1 MVLVSD
7 KPMNSIVLTGLI
19 VMIMHFLQ
27 TGRKLHTMPGTAE
40 PMITIDFITALF
52 CQVDEQMRTMP
63 KHPEARLWPSEVV
76 TLGLLHAAQRRGEP
90 GLLSLVDA
98 RLSSVVSPLTRA
110 DAPLAPLPD
119 PSGLDAGLL
128 GRPDRAR
135 GH

>member
-1 MVLVSD
+1 MTSFPREESRMSTV
-7 KPMNSIVLTGLI
+7 
-19 VMIMHFLQ
+19 
-27 TGRKLHTMPGTAE
+27 E
-40 PMITIDFITALF
+40 FITALF

-119 PSGLDAGLL
+119 ASGLDAGLL
-128 GRPDRAR
+128 GCADRAR
-135 GH
+135 GHRHLRHR